1 MIKVSV
7 FYPNIADVEFD
18 MDYYCNQ
25 HISML
30 KGLLGSACKNVAVE
44 AGICGATPS
53 DRAPNIAMGH
63 LYFDSLAKFQEAF
76 GPNAEKI
83 MSDLPNFTNVAPVI
97 QISEVRM

>member
-7 FYPNIADVEFD
+7 FYPKTTNAEFD

-25 HISML
+25 HIPML
-30 KGLLGSACKNVAVE
+30 RGLLGSACTNVAVE

-83 MSDLPNFTNVAPVI
+83 MSDLPNFTNVAPAI
-97 QISEVRM
+97 QISEVIM